1 MILRLIVISFILLS
15 SISAHPVV
23 FKNGK
28 VFWITQ
34 NPSFNDVRFGV
45 SKTSNWLIGGRFLE
59 DRKSNET
66 FALINNN
73 YLAKSWNNRNS
84 QANLYLLSSVGFNTK
99 NSKGMGTV
107 GIHGD
112 WEDRKFMVM
121 EMLEYYSHNSAVVS
135 NTRFAYS
142 PYTVEYSKTS
152 TWLIAHYRIEYSDSK
167 YSYMFFPVVRLF
179 KKNYLVEFGSNG
191 DNTFLSFMTHF

>member
-1 MILRLIVISFILLS
+1 MLRKFFALIILFSV
-15 SISAHPVV
+15 ISAHPVI

-28 VFWITQ
+28 VFWLSQ
-34 NPSFNDVRFGV
+34 NPSFNDIRFGV

-73 YLAKSWNNRNS
+73 YLAKRWNNRNS
-84 QANLYLLSSVGFNTK
+84 QANLYLLSSVGINTK
-99 NSKGMGTV
+99 NSEGMGSV

-112 WEDRKFMVM
+112 WEDRRFMVM
-121 EMLEYYSHNSAVVS
+121 EMIEYFSHNEAIVS

-142 PYTVEYSKTS
+142 PYTVDYTKMS
-152 TWLIAHYRIEYSDSK
+152 TWLIAQYRIEYKNND
-167 YSYMFFPVVRLF
+167 YSYMFIPVVRLF
-179 KKNYLVEFGSNG
+179 KGNFLLEIGSNG
-191 DNTFLSFMTHF
+191 DENFISFMTHF